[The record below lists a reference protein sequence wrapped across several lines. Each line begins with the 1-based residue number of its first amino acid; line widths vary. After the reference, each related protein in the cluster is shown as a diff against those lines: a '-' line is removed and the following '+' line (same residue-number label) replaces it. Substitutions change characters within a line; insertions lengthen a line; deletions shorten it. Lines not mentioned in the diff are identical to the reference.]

1 MVFLPVSEREVYSLY
16 LGLTVLPVPQVIIQQ
31 DLGTFSLHLFIHPLY
46 CFNFLLV
53 NSFLFVINTYLFPS
67 HVLSLSLSFFFLS
80 NLTKKLVSEDV
91 LYMPLSLCKLTFTLK
106 FIALFFLF
114 TNIHLAIL
122 ASPQKSY

>member
-1 MVFLPVSEREVYSLY
+1 MVFLLVSEREVYSLY

-31 DLGTFSLHLFIHPLY
+31 GLRTFSLHLFIHPLY

-53 NSFLFVINTYLFPS
+53 NSLLFVINTYLFPS
-67 HVLSLSLSFFFLS
+67 HVLSLSLSLFFLS
-80 NLTKKLVSEDV
+80 SLTKKLVSGDI
-91 LYMPLSLCKLTFTLK
+91 LYMLLSLCKLTFTLK

-114 TNIHLAIL
+114 TNIHPAIL